1 MSELKRCPACGGE
14 ARYIGK
20 QVMCCKCSYTIFEHG
35 STEAAIKAWNNQPRI
50 EELDKKAWYRVKEE
64 NKRAIDAEQR
74 NKELEQALKK
84 QYNQAI
90 RDAMKATRYYLKHQD
105 YPTMDKDDYQQGATI
120 ACQNIEQKLEQL
132 LKGGE

>member
-1 MSELKRCPACGGE
+1 MRWLEE
-14 ARYIGK
+14 ALN
-20 QVMCCKCSYTIFEHG
+20 E
-35 STEAAIKAWNNQPRI
+35 
-50 EELDKKAWYRVKEE
+50 
-64 NKRAIDAEQR
+64 
-74 NKELEQALKK
+74 

-105 YPTMDKDDYQQGATI
+105 YPTMDKDDYQQGVTI